1 MSSPKHHLLLLFVV
15 AASVVGGCAS
25 NRPAPPTP
33 PMASSPVYEQQWTL
47 VPVRP
52 SAPDTDARRKHQR
65 MIEEVRESL
74 SAYDQPFAVYSTV
87 DGGMAGVSADTLYR
101 PAQDDE
107 KKRPLNEAV
116 LQRIRDRGG
125 SRYLFLVRADRQDEP
140 ESDGIRP
147 FVALDPQGALTIGVT
162 TASDPAEQVTSAA
175 LVDANT
181 AEVLW
186 SGSRLVY
193 GGGPLSRFD
202 ASEVVGLNTRSL
214 VVEALTGRQLQPG
227 DFHVETPHSVLVYRY
242 DETVI
247 GTATRIEG
255 REVVVEKKDGTVA
268 RYPIHT
274 VSKIKDTMQNQ
285 VIFPVP
291 DTH

>member
-1 MSSPKHHLLLLFVV
+1 MPRLVLLCVV
-15 AASVVGGCAS
+15 AAYVVGGCAS
-25 NRPAPPTP
+25 NRPTPPTP
-33 PMASSPVYEQQWTL
+33 PVTPSSVYEQTWTF

-52 SAPDTDARRKHQR
+52 PAPDTNARQKHRR
-65 MIEEVRESL
+65 MIEEVRKSL
-74 SAYDQPFAVYSTV
+74 SAYDHSFTVYSTV
-87 DGGMAGVSADTLYR
+87 DGGLAGVSSDTLYR

-107 KKRPLNEAV
+107 EKRPLNEAV
-116 LQRIRDRGG
+116 LQRIQERGG

-140 ESDGIRP
+140 ASKGIRP

-162 TASDPAEQVTSAA
+162 TASDPAEQITSAA
-175 LVDANT
+175 LVNAKT

-193 GGGPLSRFD
+193 GGGPLSRFE
-202 ASEVVGLNTRSL
+202 APEVVGLNTRSL
-214 VVEALTGRQLQPG
+214 VVEALTGRTLKPS

-247 GTATRIEG
+247 GTAARVEG
-255 REVVVEKKDGTVA
+255 RAVVVEKKDGPTA

-291 DTH
+291 KAH